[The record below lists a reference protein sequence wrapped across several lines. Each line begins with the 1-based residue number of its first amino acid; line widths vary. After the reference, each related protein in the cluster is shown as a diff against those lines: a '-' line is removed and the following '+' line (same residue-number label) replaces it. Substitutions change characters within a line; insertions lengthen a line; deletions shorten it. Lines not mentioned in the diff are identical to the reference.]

1 MRFNHWNLEQRDGGD
16 VVVINLSGRAAEV
29 RLLDSDNFQRYQAGL
44 GYRYYGGRVDRSPSE
59 IPVPYSGAWYIAADL
74 PMSAEQPHGGI
85 QVVPR
90 TARQPLPRFQPP
102 SLAPIAQA
110 VAEAEAMPAPAE
122 CNSNGNGMAPAR
134 KCDVFISYAAADTDE
149 LARPLAAALQKQGLS
164 VWYDDLAA
172 ANADSLRGKIDA
184 GRANGKFGIV
194 VLSEHFL
201 AQQWPQYELDRM
213 VTLPQTG
220 KQGILTIWHKL
231 TKDQVIALSPP
242 LADSISRGTTEA
254 TIAEIAAEIAE
265 VIYDQ
270 KRHAAAAGG
279 LAVND
284 ARNE

>member
-1 MRFNHWNLEQRDGGD
+1 MRFNHWHLEQRDGGD
-16 VVVINLSGRAAEV
+16 VVVINLSGKAAEV
-29 RLLDSDNFQRYQAGL
+29 RLLDSDNFQSYQAGL

-59 IPVPYSGAWYIAADL
+59 IPIPYSGVWYIAAEL
-74 PMSAEQPHGGI
+74 PVTAEQPHGGI

-90 TARQPLPRFQPP
+90 AMRQPLPRFQQP

-110 VAEAEAMPAPAE
+110 VAEAEAAPAPAE
-122 CNSNGNGMAPAR
+122 PNGNGIAPAR

-149 LARPLAAALQKQGLS
+149 LARPLAAALQEQGLS

-172 ANADSLRGKIDA
+172 ANGDSLRGKIDA
-184 GRANGKFGIV
+184 GRANGRFGIV

-231 TKDQVIALSPP
+231 TKDEVMALSPP
-242 LADSISRGTTEA
+242 LANSISRGTTEA

-270 KRHAAAAGG
+270 KRHAAAGG
-279 LAVND
+279 PAVND
-284 ARNE
+284 TRNG